1 MSWPL
6 PTPVR
11 PKAGGP
17 EPFPGNPGSV
27 QTLVTSPT
35 PPPGPPLPSWSH
47 FPEWHRKTS
56 ILIAVASG
64 TPKSFLFSL
73 HKVLLLSMTALLSR
87 PLVQLWIRSVTYSVS
102 KLRAGPSPPTPR
114 SCEKHSHH
122 EWEDTGQPGITW
134 GHQEEDCI
142 HELSKRLSLCVFMGP
157 SREIPTVGIGSKVM
171 LPRPTESTVKTER
184 LVASVGQAPTGECL
198 AAAWGGPQNEWVCV
212 CVCASDVSIRT
223 SLLFSTFDSMSM

>member
-1 MSWPL
+1 
-6 PTPVR
+6 
-11 PKAGGP
+11 
-17 EPFPGNPGSV
+17 
-27 QTLVTSPT
+27 
-35 PPPGPPLPSWSH
+35 
-47 FPEWHRKTS
+47 
-56 ILIAVASG
+56 
-64 TPKSFLFSL
+64 
-73 HKVLLLSMTALLSR
+73 MTALLSR

-157 SREIPTVGIGSKVM
+157 SREIPTAGIGSKVM

-212 CVCASDVSIRT
+212 CVCVLRT
-223 SLLFSTFDSMSM
+223 SASGPVYCLAHLIACLCRSRPRENSHHLLAHPLKISIFDEKK